1 MVRVLIGD
9 LFTSEAQTLVNTVN
23 CVGVM
28 GKGIALAFKKRFPE
42 MYADYVERCKR
53 GDVRLGKP
61 YLYRRPSAPWVL
73 NFPTKD
79 HWRSVSKLADIERGL
94 EHLAQHYKE
103 WGIESLA
110 VPPLGCGNGQLDWRV
125 VGPTLYR
132 QLSCLDIPVELYA
145 PHETPEEELS
155 AAFLE
160 AEEVDASAMQRFT
173 SEAQI
178 EPAWFALVAMLA
190 KIEREPYHHP
200 IGRTSFQKMA
210 YFATEA
216 GLPTKLAFRKASYG
230 PFAPDLKKII
240 ARLENNGLICE
251 ERHGQMMR
259 VRVGPAFK
267 DGLSVFRDQIEAW
280 ADPLGRLT
288 DLFLR
293 MDTKQA
299 EIAATVHFAAHHL
312 LADVEPPSEMEVLE
326 AVRAWK
332 ARRRPPLDDN
342 EVAATIRNLNLL
354 GWLDATYS
362 PELPVDDLLEEVEA

>member
-1 MVRVLIGD
+1 MVRVLTGD
-9 LFTSEAQTLVNTVN
+9 LFTSETQTLVNTVN

-53 GDVRLGKP
+53 SEVRLGEP
-61 YLYRRPSAPWVL
+61 YLYRHLSAQWVL

-94 EHLAQHYKE
+94 EHLARHYKE
-103 WGIESLA
+103 WGIRSLA

-132 QLSCLDIPVELYA
+132 HLSQLDIPVELYA

-155 AAFLE
+155 AVFLG
-160 AEEVDASAMQRFT
+160 AEEVSVSEMQHLASK
-173 SEAQI
+173 AQI

-216 GLPTKLAFRKASYG
+216 GLPTKMQFRKASYG
-230 PFAPDLKKII
+230 PFSPDLKKIV
-240 ARLENNGLICE
+240 ARLENNGLIRE
-251 ERHGQMMR
+251 ERNGQMMR

-267 DGLSVFRDQIEAW
+267 NGLSVFRDQIEAW
-280 ADPLGRLT
+280 ADTLSRLT

-312 LADVEPPSEMEVLE
+312 LDSGEAPSEMEVLE
-326 AVRAWK
+326 AVRVWK
-332 ARRRPPLDDN
+332 ERRRPPLDDSG
-342 EVAATIRNLNLL
+342 VASTIRNLNLL
-354 GWLDATYS
+354 GWLGATYS